1 MLSEKY
7 SLGVREREKERE
19 GREKGRGE
27 RERKLTISHIYI
39 VLQSLAGRVI
49 LYYIGYHKL
58 AKNPL
63 ARQN

>member
-7 SLGVREREKERE
+7 SLGVRERERERGKEER
-19 GREKGRGE
+19 KGEE

-39 VLQSLAGRVI
+39 VLQSLAGSN
-49 LYYIGYHKL
+49 IGYHKL